1 MKPVQSHVSHDCYA
15 NYYDGNEYQKQN
27 VSHCKSVPI
36 TINNQWPAFTMPNS
50 PPCYQTQSPLPHTYP
65 RTPSPGPPS
74 RPPYMQH
81 TTSSLGSQSPVWR
94 FPAGNVNYR
103 WPNLSSA
110 RSRSP
115 HYYSSPR
122 GRYSSP
128 RERYSSPRGR
138 YCQKPHQT
146 FPNHSYSSQNIQFTK
161 TRKPNHD
168 HLSKKRLKY
177 DNQACKDPGR
187 KFRESLNVL
196 PESKTA
202 TTVGS
207 DDETQDDE
215 TQDDSLTVS
224 PAPKTS
230 SVGAEATLPSLTESN
245 DESQSFNFDSWVKK
259 QIAASKEISEPDP

>member
-1 MKPVQSHVSHDCYA
+1 MYFFARERTRTNFFAAVRKKLQYCNPIKYSNRTTLDNDLRILATACNHRVPSNTADLETIIEEYRNKANSMKPVQSHVSHDCYA

-146 FPNHSYSSQNIQFTK
+146 VSLGSISTK
-161 TRKPNHD
+161 LRMC
-168 HLSKKRLKY
+168 RII
-177 DNQACKDPGR
+177 
-187 KFRESLNVL
+187 
-196 PESKTA
+196 TA
-202 TTVGS
+202 YIMNY
-207 DDETQDDE
+207 
-215 TQDDSLTVS
+215 
-224 PAPKTS
+224 
-230 SVGAEATLPSLTESN
+230 TLCPR
-245 DESQSFNFDSWVKK
+245 
-259 QIAASKEISEPDP
+259 